1 MENIKLTPKRK
12 EIVSLMNFDS
22 IMSVLRYYP
31 YRYEHYKLEKLSF
44 SMHDKKITFQGKIVS
59 KVKIDRIAKGRMKTS
74 FIIDNGAQSLNVI
87 MFNLKMFVI
96 NSQSPDSQTEY
107 INFGGF
113 LVGLLGIFIIVSLII
128 LFGVASFV
136 NSAISLILLLLIKN
150 KTIKCK
156 IIMGY
161 NIIVLCL
168 LSIPIIT
175 SLLS

>member
-1 MENIKLTPKRK
+1 MYNKSRYRGEIMDKEGKRLYISSVIFSVFSLIW
-12 EIVSLMNFDS
+12 IVL
-22 IMSVLRYYP
+22 L
-31 YRYEHYKLEKLSF
+31 
-44 SMHDKKITFQGKIVS
+44 
-59 KVKIDRIAKGRMKTS
+59 
-74 FIIDNGAQSLNVI
+74 IIF

-96 NSQSPDSQTEY
+96 NTPTPDSQTEY

>member
-1 MENIKLTPKRK
+1 MDKEGKRLYISSVIFSVFSLIW
-12 EIVSLMNFDS
+12 IVL
-22 IMSVLRYYP
+22 L
-31 YRYEHYKLEKLSF
+31 
-44 SMHDKKITFQGKIVS
+44 
-59 KVKIDRIAKGRMKTS
+59 
-74 FIIDNGAQSLNVI
+74 IIF

-96 NSQSPDSQTEY
+96 NTQTPDSQTEY

>member
-1 MENIKLTPKRK
+1 MYNKSRYRGEIMDKEGKRLYISSVIFSVFSLIW
-12 EIVSLMNFDS
+12 IVL
-22 IMSVLRYYP
+22 L
-31 YRYEHYKLEKLSF
+31 
-44 SMHDKKITFQGKIVS
+44 
-59 KVKIDRIAKGRMKTS
+59 
-74 FIIDNGAQSLNVI
+74 IIF

-96 NSQSPDSQTEY
+96 NTPTPDSQTEY

-175 SLLS
+175 GLLL